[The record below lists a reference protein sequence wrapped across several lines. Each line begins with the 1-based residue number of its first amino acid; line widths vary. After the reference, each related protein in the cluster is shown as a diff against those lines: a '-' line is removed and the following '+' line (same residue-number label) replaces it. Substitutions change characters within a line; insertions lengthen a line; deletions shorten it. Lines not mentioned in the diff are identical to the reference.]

1 MVCMYVRVRHILM
14 AVINI
19 TVSINYNYNAAAVGA
34 FHKGVIVWGTSDWI
48 TQWARDRALIKV
60 VK

>member
-1 MVCMYVRVRHILM
+1 M

-19 TVSINYNYNAAAVGA
+19 TVSINYNYNAAAESVGA

>member
-1 MVCMYVRVRHILM
+1 M